1 MPKLNVMDSNSK
13 TVRDII
19 TADAPYVGNAM
30 RIPKDIQLRAQR
42 LCRQFN
48 SADPDDV
55 QGQAAILR
63 QLLGRWNEHVVL
75 MPHIHFDYGIN
86 TYFAGGRFSMVN
98 FDSVFLDTSPIHIG
112 EDVMI
117 GPRCVLACPGH
128 PVHPVQRRN
137 EPITLSKPIVVG
149 DGVWLGAGVT
159 VLGGVT
165 IGAGSVIAAGAV
177 VTHDIP
183 AGVVAGGVPCR
194 VLRSI
199 SEADVIGKEQ
209 LMF

>member
-1 MPKLNVMDSNSK
+1 
-13 TVRDII
+13 
-19 TADAPYVGNAM
+19 
-30 RIPKDIQLRAQR
+30 
-42 LCRQFN
+42 
-48 SADPDDV
+48 
-55 QGQAAILR
+55 
-63 QLLGRWNEHVVL
+63 
-75 MPHIHFDYGIN
+75 
-86 TYFAGGRFSMVN
+86 MVN

-177 VTHDIP
+177 VTRDIP

>member
-1 MPKLNVMDSNSK
+1 MDNQNA
-13 TVRDII
+13 VRDII
-19 TADAPYVGNAM
+19 TADAPYVGNALH
-30 RIPKDIQLRAQR
+30 IPKDIQQRARR
-42 LCRQFN
+42 LCWQFN
-48 SADPDDV
+48 AADPDDTKA
-55 QGQAAILR
+55 QNEILSE
-63 QLLGRWNEHVVL
+63 LLGSWNEHVVL

-86 TYFAGGRFSMVN
+86 THFAGGRFSMVN
-98 FDSVFLDTSPIHIG
+98 FDSVFLDTSPIRIG

-128 PVHPVQRRN
+128 PLHPVQRRN
-137 EPITLSKPIVVG
+137 EPVTTSKPIKVG

-165 IGAGSVIAAGAV
+165 IGEGSVIAAGAV

-183 AGVVAGGVPCR
+183 AGVVAGGVPCK
-194 VLRSI
+194 VLRPVTD
-199 SEADVIGKEQ
+199 ADVIGHDQ